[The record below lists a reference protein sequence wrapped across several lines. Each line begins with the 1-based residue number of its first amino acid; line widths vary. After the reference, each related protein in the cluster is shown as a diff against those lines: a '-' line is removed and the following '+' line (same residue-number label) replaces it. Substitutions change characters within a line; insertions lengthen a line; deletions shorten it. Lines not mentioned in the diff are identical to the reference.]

1 MANPLT
7 SRQRLAQMLMTQ
19 EQAAPPVVAHTQGL
33 ASMLRSGLAGYM
45 EGADARDKKEY
56 FNALSTALMAGDTQ
70 AVQARPS
77 ANFVGPM
84 PMETTTAE
92 QNALRDVTAL
102 AKGGNEWAAMG
113 APGIAMQRIARER
126 QLSDRSDQR
135 SWQERQADAQLGRL
149 KELVE
154 FKSKFPTAGKT
165 PSSIAE
171 WNEYQGMTP
180 EEKDAYLLMKRANP
194 YLPLGG
200 TMTQPSPTQP
210 GTALGSFPLTPKP
223 DQMPEFKQKQAA
235 GAAAGKQAVKASGD
249 AFESLGKVSQN
260 IVNIDDAIAAIDSGA
275 QTGVVQSMLP
285 SVRTAS
291 IELDNVQKRMGLD
304 VIGSVT
310 FGALSEGE
318 LNLALDT
325 ALPTNLTPPKLRQW
339 LTKKKDAQQ
348 KLAKYLSDAAIY
360 LGKPGNTV
368 ASWAELQKAPGGPR
382 GAPVG
387 RPPAAAPNTGGGH
400 APVLTLDDGIDTGGD
415 EDLLNKYAPVRH
427 VRH

>member
-1 MANPLT
+1 MARPLT
-7 SRQRLAQMLMTQ
+7 SRQRLAQMLMGQ
-19 EQAAPPVVAHTQGL
+19 EQSAPPVVAHTQGL
-33 ASMLRSGLAGYM
+33 ASMLRQGLSGYM

-56 FNALSTALMAGDTQ
+56 SNALSKALMAGDTQ

-84 PMETTTAE
+84 PMVTTTAE

-113 APGIAMQRIARER
+113 APEIAMRER
-126 QLSDRSDQR
+126 ARQQQILDQK
-135 SWQERQADAQLGRL
+135 RL
-149 KELVE
+149 FEQQKELA
-154 FKSKFPTAGKT
+154 KYKAGLPTAGKT
-165 PSSIAE
+165 PSSIEE
-171 WNEYQGMTP
+171 WNEFQKMTP
-180 EEKDAYLLMKRANP
+180 AEQERFLIMKRASP
-194 YLPLGG
+194 YLNLGDK
-200 TMTQPSPTQP
+200 MVQPSPINPSAVRSTFDV
-210 GTALGSFPLTPKP
+210 GHKP
-223 DQMPEFKQKQAA
+223 DQMPEFKQKQA
-235 GAAAGKQAVKASGD
+235 GAAAAGTQAVKASGD
-249 AFESLGKVSQN
+249 AFESLGKVN
-260 IVNIDDAIAAIDSGA
+260 KNLVNIDDAIAAIDNGA
-275 QTGVVQSMLP
+275 QTGAVQSMLP

-325 ALPTNLTPPKLRQW
+325 ALPTKLTPPELRQW

-368 ASWAELQKAPGGPR
+368 ASWAELQKATGGPR
-382 GAPVG
+382 GGNMTLSP
-387 RPPAAAPNTGGGH
+387 RTNTIGQGMGGGITIRK
-400 APVLTLDDGIDTGGD
+400 VGD
-415 EDLLNKYAPVRH
+415 
-427 VRH
+427 